1 MNLKILI
8 KQVCVSN
15 VSRRVLESQ
24 FLKMY
29 KLFNSLCSWLSLQFV
44 STSFSDSLDDFL
56 LSHPQFRK
64 DIFFAEDNTTILS
77 SRFYCYMN
85 GTSRSV
91 IRRKALESFRKDLKN
106 KLSIPIFA
114 SSYQFIYIEQ
124 FIAIQSETT
133 RSLVI
138 AAIAITIATSF
149 FLVNPLV
156 ILLVLIGFVSLIFEL
171 LGKN

>member
-1 MNLKILI
+1 MI
-8 KQVCVSN
+8 
-15 VSRRVLESQ
+15 
-24 FLKMY
+24 
-29 KLFNSLCSWLSLQFV
+29 
-44 STSFSDSLDDFL
+44 
-56 LSHPQFRK
+56 
-64 DIFFAEDNTTILS
+64 
-77 SRFYCYMN
+77 

-91 IRRKALESFRKDLKN
+91 ILRKALESFRKDLKN

-156 ILLVLIGFVSLIFEL
+156 ILLVLVGFVSLIFEL
-171 LGKN
+171 LGKT